1 MKLKKHKD
9 TIFKSFRDNK
19 KEMKRQDYC
28 MERDAKWAE
37 YWNSPEAIEGR
48 RQWRKQAE
56 WAASCRLGGFGD
68 FCGDN
73 TVLLELHR
81 QLFFEE
87 WERNHPI

>member
-28 MERDAKWAE
+28 MERDAKWAAI
-37 YWNSPEAIEGR
+37 WTPEKQRER
-48 RQWRKQAE
+48 RKQLA

-87 WERNHPI
+87 WESNNPI

>member
-28 MERDAKWAE
+28 MERDAKWAAI
-37 YWNSPEAIEGR
+37 WTPEKQSER
-48 RQWRKQAE
+48 RKQLA

-87 WERNHPI
+87 WERNNPI

>member
-28 MERDAKWAE
+28 MERDAKWAAI
-37 YWNSPEAIEGR
+37 WTPER
-48 RQWRKQAE
+48 RREWRKQAE

-81 QLFFEE
+81 QMFFEE
-87 WERNHPI
+87 WERKHPI

>member
-28 MERDAKWAE
+28 MERDAKWAAI
-37 YWNSPEAIEGR
+37 WTPEKQRE
-48 RQWRKQAE
+48 WRKQTE

-81 QLFFEE
+81 QMFFEE